1 MIIFISALIGAVW
14 GGWMA
19 KRRGGNRKDIAQYA
33 VVMAIALSIAAMIL
47 RVILVR
53 MIY

>member
-1 MIIFISALIGAVW
+1 MIVIIAALIGAIW

-33 VVMAIALSIAAMIL
+33 VVMAVALTLAAMIIQ
-47 RVILVR
+47 VILVR
-53 MIY
+53 LIF

>member
-1 MIIFISALIGAVW
+1 MIIIIAALIGAVW

-33 VVMAIALSIAAMIL
+33 VVMAVVLTLAAMI
-47 RVILVR
+47 VEVVLVR
-53 MIY
+53 LIF